1 MRRQISLPGFD
12 HNAKLAFGGAAQKG
26 NPKTARTI
34 VTRQAMHVV
43 VRSSQAKGRY
53 SFLGKAKRVE
63 DILLRQA
70 ERFGVRLYDVANAG
84 NHLHLVLRASSVRL
98 FKGFLRAIT
107 GLLARLVL
115 GVERGSPWKGARF
128 WDARPFTRIVSW
140 GRDYTQLRNYLLLNR
155 TEMLGMKR
163 QPARAMLERIEV
175 FRRSPGLV
183 AIGFDG
189 IERA

>member
-12 HNAKLAFGGAAQKG
+12 HKAKLAFGGAAQKG

-43 VRSSQAKGRY
+43 IRSSLAKGQY
-53 SFLGKAKRVE
+53 SFLGKAQRIE
-63 DILLRQA
+63 TLLKKQA
-70 ERFGVRLYDVANAG
+70 EAFGVRLYDVANAG
-84 NHLHLVLRASSVRL
+84 NHLHLVLRAHSARM

-115 GVERGSPWKGARF
+115 GAERGSPWKGKRF
-128 WDARPFTRIVSW
+128 WDARPFTRIVAW
-140 GRDYTQLRNYLLLNR
+140 GRDYKLLLYFLLPTP

-163 QPARAMLERIEV
+163 
-175 FRRSPGLV
+175 
-183 AIGFDG
+183 
-189 IERA
+189 